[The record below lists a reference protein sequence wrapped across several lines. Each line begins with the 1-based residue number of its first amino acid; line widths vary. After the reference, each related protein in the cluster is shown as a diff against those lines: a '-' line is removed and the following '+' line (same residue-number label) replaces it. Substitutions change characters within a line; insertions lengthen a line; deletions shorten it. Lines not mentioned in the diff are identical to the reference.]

1 MEELKMNELN
11 VKVGDKVLLTYS
23 AYCEQRQKIVKVIN
37 VTPTGR
43 IKVEGV
49 NIQFDKYGRRMGKRD
64 FSSDFYQISFVTEK
78 QIAEILENQKRNS
91 IINKAVRLCQKVNG
105 KNLTYE
111 QALKLI
117 SIFENA

>member
-1 MEELKMNELN
+1 MNELN

-23 AYCEQRQKIVKVIN
+23 AYCKQYRKIVEVIN

-43 IKVEGV
+43 I
-49 NIQFDKYGRRMGKRD
+49 NIDGINVQFDKYGRRMGKRD
-64 FSSDFYQISFVTEK
+64 FSSEFYQISFVTEE
-78 QIAEILENQKRNS
+78 QIAEILKNQKRNS
-91 IINKAVRLCQKVNG
+91 IINKAVRLCQKVNE

-117 SIFENA
+117 GIFENI

>member
-1 MEELKMNELN
+1 MNELN

-23 AYCEQRQKIVKVIN
+23 AYCEQRQRIVKVIN

-64 FSSDFYQISFVTEK
+64 FSSDFYRISFVTEK

-91 IINKAVRLCQKVNG
+91 TINKAA
-105 KNLTYE
+105 
-111 QALKLI
+111 ALL
-117 SIFENA
+117 

>member
-1 MEELKMNELN
+1 MNELN
-11 VKVGDKVLLTYS
+11 VKVGDKVLLKYS
-23 AYCEQRQKIVKVIN
+23 AYCEQHQKIVEVIN

-43 IKVEGV
+43 IKVRGV
-49 NIQFDKYGRRMGKRD
+49 NVQFDKYGRRMGKRD
-64 FSSDFYQISFVTEK
+64 FSSEFYQISFVTEE

-91 IINKAVRLCQKVNG
+91 TINKAVRLCQNVNG

-117 SIFENA
+117 GIFESA

>member
-64 FSSDFYQISFVTEK
+64 FSSEFYQISFVTEE

-91 IINKAVRLCQKVNG
+91 IINKAVRLCQKVNE

-117 SIFENA
+117 GIFENI